1 MKKKIIIICLIVLII
16 IATIFFIIY
25 NRKEVGSEDIS
36 SLPIDYNEVEENV
49 VEEDEQKINEIT
61 DNLGFTGKDD
71 MYEVVTE
78 YDGREVVVVKSSVQY
93 KVALAGIIKGAKP
106 EFSEI
111 DSLLE
116 QAPTHTGI
124 WIEKN
129 SRNNFLEIINK
140 ITDGKYEINDD
151 GFLVQTQTSE
161 NNYDKK
167 IGEMLSD
174 KSLYV
179 FDISSTTYLVDEVTG
194 DIRRIS
200 I

>member
-61 DNLGFTGKDD
+61 DDLGFTGKDD

-78 YDGREVVVVKSSVQY
+78 YDGRN
-93 KVALAGIIKGAKP
+93 
-106 EFSEI
+106 F
-111 DSLLE
+111 
-116 QAPTHTGI
+116 
-124 WIEKN
+124 
-129 SRNNFLEIINK
+129 NNKRF
-140 ITDGKYEINDD
+140 Y
-151 GFLVQTQTSE
+151 
-161 NNYDKK
+161 
-167 IGEMLSD
+167 
-174 KSLYV
+174 
-179 FDISSTTYLVDEVTG
+179 
-194 DIRRIS
+194 S